1 MMSIVVSSSGDVS
14 VLLYQLI
21 HPQKIYSDAK
31 QDFGELRLG
40 LMQNCVIASHQ
51 LPRR

>member
-1 MMSIVVSSSGDVS
+1 MSIVVSSSGDVS

-21 HPQKIYSDAK
+21 HPQKIYSGAK

-40 LMQNCVIASHQ
+40 LVQNCVIASYQ